1 MGCWGITAFESD
13 AGLDAVGFIKNNLP
27 KNGKLELE
35 TIIEALRQD
44 NWNAPPDVEQ
54 AESHTSAMALAE
66 IMVKFIDRDIGS
78 LDRKFST
85 VTSFSAG
92 RESLLWLRDYISGT
106 LRHARL
112 RAKYDGE
119 KWGGWFEEKNWI
131 GWQEHMKT
139 LIGRLD
145 ALLAVGENRIELIA
159 SQQQQTGGN
168 EFDET
173 CAVIRQT
180 QS

>member
-13 AGLDAVGFIKNNLP
+13 AGLDAVGFIKKNLP
-27 KNGKLELE
+27 KNGKIELE
-35 TIIEALRQD
+35 TIIEALRQE

-54 AESHTSAMALAE
+54 AGSHTSAMALAE

-85 VTSFSAG
+85 VTSFSAS
-92 RESLLWLRDYISGT
+92 RESLLWLQDYISGS
-106 LRHARL
+106 LQHAKL
-112 RAKYDGE
+112 SAKYDGE
-119 KWGGWFEEKNWI
+119 KWGGWFEKKNCI

-139 LIGRLD
+139 LTNRLD
-145 ALLAVGENRIELIA
+145 MLLAIGGDRIELIA
-159 SQQQQTGGN
+159 SQQQQTGDN

-173 CAVIRQT
+173 CAVIQ
-180 QS
+180 QIQ

>member
-1 MGCWGITAFESD
+1 MPRLMWS
-13 AGLDAVGFIKNNLP
+13 
-27 KNGKLELE
+27 
-35 TIIEALRQD
+35 R
-44 NWNAPPDVEQ
+44 PD
-54 AESHTSAMALAE
+54 TSAMALAE

-85 VTSFSAG
+85 VTSFSAR
-92 RESLLWLRDYISGT
+92 RESLLWLRDYISGS
-106 LRHARL
+106 LQQAEF